1 MLGSG
6 PDPTGRKGCSNGTVP
21 VAEVVVDDGEVVVRL
36 SWLEKLGAFRGDVR
50 VPVSSVEAAR
60 VVEDP
65 WRELRGIRAPGTGLP
80 GVIALGTRRGR
91 FGRDFAA
98 VYGKRPGVVIELRD
112 GPFSRLVVSSDD
124 PQRIVAALG
133 G

>member
-6 PDPTGRKGCSNGTVP
+6 PTGPRDVSNEAVR
-21 VAEVVVDDGEVVVRL
+21 VAEVVVDHREIIVRL
-36 SWLEKLGAFRGDVR
+36 SWLEKLGAFRGNVR
-50 VPVSSVEAAR
+50 VPAASVEVAR

-98 VYGKRPGVVIELRD
+98 VYGKGPGVVIELGD

-124 PQRIVAALG
+124 PKRLVAALG
-133 G
+133 N